1 MGLDVNLGTALADFK
16 GLTAMAMVG
25 RHEFD
30 TAVAVSVVVPVDERG
45 DLLTGLL
52 FGCKGLAGVIQAGIS
67 QCGTAILSIGCR
79 LKPVVWRRI

>member
-1 MGLDVNLGTALADFK
+1 MQLMGLDVNLGTALADFK

-52 FGCKGLAGVIQAGIS
+52 FGCKWLAGRA
-67 QCGTAILSIGCR
+67 
-79 LKPVVWRRI
+79 VVVVGLVKFWLNN

>member
-1 MGLDVNLGTALADFK
+1 MGLVVNLGTALADFK

-52 FGCKGLAGVIQAGIS
+52 FGCKWLAGRG
-67 QCGTAILSIGCR
+67 
-79 LKPVVWRRI
+79 VVVVGLVKFWLNN

>member
-1 MGLDVNLGTALADFK
+1 MQLMGLDVNLGTALTDFK

-52 FGCKGLAGVIQAGIS
+52 FGCKWLAGRA
-67 QCGTAILSIGCR
+67 
-79 LKPVVWRRI
+79 VVVVVGLVKFWLNN